1 MGTVHSSSPVAGLI
15 PWCLLSELTCFPATV
30 LVKESHLIDMMGAS
44 FGTVEGICDCG
55 EGEES
60 TARGHLYK
68 YQEPKGPL

>member
-1 MGTVHSSSPVAGLI
+1 
-15 PWCLLSELTCFPATV
+15 
-30 LVKESHLIDMMGAS
+30 
-44 FGTVEGICDCG
+44 VEGICDCG